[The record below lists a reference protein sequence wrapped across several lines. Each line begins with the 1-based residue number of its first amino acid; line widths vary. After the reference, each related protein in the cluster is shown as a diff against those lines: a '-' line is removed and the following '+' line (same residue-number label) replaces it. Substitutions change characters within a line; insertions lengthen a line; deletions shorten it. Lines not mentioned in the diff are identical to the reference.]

1 MSPWIYLKWSVGIN
15 AYFFFPM
22 FMYSILEAIER
33 WKTYFIVYESIS
45 WHFCYWL
52 HSSRDLPHS
61 LAHMWYY
68 ICPVL
73 VSLGA
78 IFFLTACLAT
88 LACLCRYLRKLEI
101 WAYEYVLFK
110 VLLRSTQRNVRK
122 DLRGLWESAPC
133 NDAQGVPG
141 MKS

>member
-1 MSPWIYLKWSVGIN
+1 
-15 AYFFFPM
+15 
-22 FMYSILEAIER
+22 
-33 WKTYFIVYESIS
+33 
-45 WHFCYWL
+45 
-52 HSSRDLPHS
+52 
-61 LAHMWYY
+61 MWYY